1 MISIEILEGPQFGLA
16 AARETVTRP
25 PDILSPVERELG
37 QQRRL
42 TGWGRT
48 SPSVA
53 RVVTPTDR
61 HGVVEAISN
70 AGERGVLAR
79 GLGRSYG
86 DPAQN
91 SGGLV
96 IEMTGLARIH
106 DIDVP
111 AGTVTVDAGVSL
123 DTLMRELLPHG
134 LWLPVL
140 PGTRQVSVGGAIGSD
155 IHGKAHHVE
164 GSFGNHVLS
173 LDLATADGEIHTL
186 TPDGPDADLFW
197 ATIGGMGLTGVV
209 LGATLHVNR
218 VESAYFVVDT
228 EQIDNLDDLMGRQ
241 STHDEDYVESVSWFD
256 AVTTGKHLGR
266 GILTRANHA
275 RVSDLPAKLRANPLK
290 FDAPQLLTVPDVFPP
305 GLLNRVTAKMFSEVW
320 YRKSPT
326 KMGAVQNI
334 TQFLH
339 PLDIVGEWNRAYGP
353 HGFLQYQFVVPFGA
367 EDTIRE
373 AVRTIAGSGHVS
385 ALNVLKRFGAGNR
398 APLSFPTPGWT
409 LCVDFPVRSG
419 LHELCERLD
428 ELVLTAG
435 GRLYLAKESRTTPDM
450 LHRMY
455 PRIDEWRKVRAAVD
469 PKGVFSSDMSRRL
482 AL

>member
-1 MISIEILEGPQFGLA
+1 MAQSGIRLPTA
-16 AARETVTRP
+16 PRRVPVTL
-25 PDILSPVERELG
+25 DPVEREHG
-37 QQRRL
+37 EQRL
-42 TGWGRT
+42 LNGWGRT
-48 SPSVA
+48 SPTAATVLTPRGPEDVA
-53 RVVTPTDR
+53 A
-61 HGVVEAISN
+61 AIRS

-96 IEMTGLARIH
+96 LDMTGLDRVHDVDADAR
-106 DIDVP
+106 
-111 AGTVTVDAGVSL
+111 TVVVDAGVSL
-123 DTLMRELLPHG
+123 DTLMRTLLPYG

-140 PGTRQVSVGGAIGSD
+140 PGTRQVTVGGAIGSD

-173 LDLATADGEIHTL
+173 LDLATADGEIRTL
-186 TPDGPDADLFW
+186 TPDGPDSELFW
-197 ATIGGMGLTGVV
+197 ATVGGMGLTGVV
-209 LGATLHVNR
+209 LRATLHVNR
-218 VESAYFVVDT
+218 VETAYFLVDT
-228 EQIDNLDDLMGRQ
+228 EQIGNLDDLMARQ
-241 STHDEDYVESVSWFD
+241 SVGDENYVESVSWFD
-256 AVTTGKHLGR
+256 AVTTGRHLGR

-275 RVSDLPAKLRANPLK
+275 TVADLPLKKRADPLK
-290 FDAPQLLTVPDVFPP
+290 FDAPQLLTVPNVFPP
-305 GLLNRVTAKMFSEVW
+305 GVLNKVTAKVFSELW

-326 KMGAVQNI
+326 KAGAVQNI

-339 PLDIVGEWNRAYGP
+339 PLDIAGEWNRVYGP
-353 HGFLQYQFVVPFGA
+353 RGFLQYQFVVPFGA

-373 AVRTIAGSGHVS
+373 TVRIIAHSGHVS
-385 ALNVLKRFGAGNR
+385 ALNVLKRFGEGNR

-428 ELVLTAG
+428 ELVLAAD
-435 GRLYLAKESRTTPDM
+435 GRLYLAKESRTTPEA
-450 LHRMY
+450 LQRMY

-469 PKGVFSSDMSRRL
+469 PAGVFSSDLSRRL

>member
-1 MISIEILEGPQFGLA
+1 VQS
-16 AARETVTRP
+16 
-25 PDILSPVERELG
+25 
-37 QQRRL
+37 RRL

-48 SPSVA
+48 SPSTA
-53 RVVTPTDR
+53 SVVTPSDR
-61 HGVVEAISN
+61 AGVVDAIKA

-96 IEMTGLARIH
+96 IEMTGLDRIH
-106 DIDVP
+106 AIDVE

-140 PGTRQVSVGGAIGSD
+140 PGTRQVTVGGAIGSD

-173 LDLATADGEIHTL
+173 LDLATAAGEIRTL

-197 ATIGGMGLTGVV
+197 ATVGGMGLTGVV
-209 LGATLHVNR
+209 LGATLHVNH
-218 VESAYFVVDT
+218 VETAYFLVDT
-228 EQIDNLDDLMGRQ
+228 DQLGSLDELMARQ
-241 STHDEDYVESVSWFD
+241 STGDENYVESVSWFD

-275 RVSDLPAKLRANPLK
+275 TVADLPAKLRGAPLK
-290 FDAPQLLTVPDVFPP
+290 FDAPQLLTVPDLFPS
-305 GLLNRVTAKMFSEVW
+305 GLLNRVTAKVFSELW

-326 KMGAVQNI
+326 KAGAVQNI

-339 PLDIVGEWNRAYGP
+339 PLDIAGEWNRVYGP
-353 HGFLQYQFVVPFGA
+353 RGFLQYQFVVPFGA

-373 AVRTIAGSGHVS
+373 AVHTIAHSGHMS

-409 LCVDFPVRSG
+409 LCVDFPVRPG

-428 ELVLTAG
+428 GLVLAAG
-435 GRLYLAKESRTTPDM
+435 GRLYLAKESRTTPDA
-450 LHRMY
+450 LQRMY

-469 PKGVFSSDMSRRL
+469 PTGIFSSDMSRRL